1 MFCIYLSMD
10 HLVKKHRPYDK
21 PGKMTNIILF
31 WNNDITIT
39 CKWLG
44 TGFLCEFPCLTK
56 PHKHKLSKLRF
67 LLFLETVYNTRKKH
81 RNLSRKRWHKSRG
94 ISNFKFKITVYSNQK
109 IVRIGTKVEIYRR
122 SGLFSDNSQAM
133 SKTKW
138 SVRKCCPPFIALT
151 PNLPNLTSNLN
162 QAITT
167 KQIHKTQRSRPP
179 QHRRRLRSR
188 Y

>member
-1 MFCIYLSMD
+1 MFCIYLSMDPLMD

-21 PGKMTNIILF
+21 SGRMTNIILF

-44 TGFLCEFPCLTK
+44 TGLTK
-56 PHKHKLSKLRF
+56 PHQHKLSKLLF

-81 RNLSRKRWHKSRG
+81 RNLSRKRCHKFRG
-94 ISNFKFKITVYSNQK
+94 ISNFKFSLKVTVYSNQK

-167 KQIHKTQRSRPP
+167 KQIHKTQMSRPP